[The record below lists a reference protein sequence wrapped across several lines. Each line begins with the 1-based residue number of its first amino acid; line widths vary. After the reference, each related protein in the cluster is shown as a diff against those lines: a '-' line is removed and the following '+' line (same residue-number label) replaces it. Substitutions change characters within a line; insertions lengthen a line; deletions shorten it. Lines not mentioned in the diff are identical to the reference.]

1 MPQSQSEKSEKKKES
16 ASSGKKSKI
25 VEDPKDTAEAESKQV
40 DTPSKIPATQAT
52 ITQLFRDGQDAD
64 KSSKSSKTTTASE
77 AQRVREERSVESLL
91 RSLESKM
98 DKMVTVEYLQKEFKK
113 LITEEF
119 LSSKIE
125 QLKRSVKEY
134 FDNELEKVYSK
145 VQALEKRAATAE
157 DNVEKLESRIRI
169 LEHGLETVQNKT
181 KKLENEQKEHISEI
195 GQVKFALKSR
205 EIQMNDL
212 EQYTRSNNIR
222 IYGLDDR
229 NKEEMAEET
238 TRVVLNFLSNKLDI
252 DLRDSDIDIAHR
264 LGKFLKEGNR
274 PVICRFASRLNKMR
288 VMKNRRLLKGSEV
301 ENVKTAWSD
310 QGKIIALLEAEEGEG
325 SPKVVVTLKTDL
337 SLPLTTDKTAFKGR
351 FKRK

>member
-1 MPQSQSEKSEKKKES
+1 M
-16 ASSGKKSKI
+16 
-25 VEDPKDTAEAESKQV
+25 
-40 DTPSKIPATQAT
+40 
-52 ITQLFRDGQDAD
+52 
-64 KSSKSSKTTTASE
+64 
-77 AQRVREERSVESLL
+77 
-91 RSLESKM
+91 
-98 DKMVTVEYLQKEFKK
+98 
-113 LITEEF
+113 
-119 LSSKIE
+119 
-125 QLKRSVKEY
+125 
-134 FDNELEKVYSK
+134 
-145 VQALEKRAATAE
+145 
-157 DNVEKLESRIRI
+157 
-169 LEHGLETVQNKT
+169 EHGLETVQNKT
-181 KKLENEQKEHISEI
+181 KKLEDEQKEHISEI

-229 NKEEMAEET
+229 NKEKTAEET

-288 VMKNRRLLKGSEV
+288 VMKNRRLLKRSVYVIKEDLTYKKQKLLQYVSEV

-310 QGKIIALLEAEEGEG
+310 QGKIIALLEAEEGEE
-325 SPKVVVTLKTDL
+325 SPKVMVTLKTDL

>member
-1 MPQSQSEKSEKKKES
+1 M
-16 ASSGKKSKI
+16 
-25 VEDPKDTAEAESKQV
+25 
-40 DTPSKIPATQAT
+40 
-52 ITQLFRDGQDAD
+52 
-64 KSSKSSKTTTASE
+64 
-77 AQRVREERSVESLL
+77 
-91 RSLESKM
+91 
-98 DKMVTVEYLQKEFKK
+98 
-113 LITEEF
+113 
-119 LSSKIE
+119 
-125 QLKRSVKEY
+125 
-134 FDNELEKVYSK
+134 
-145 VQALEKRAATAE
+145 
-157 DNVEKLESRIRI
+157 
-169 LEHGLETVQNKT
+169 EHGLETVQNKT